1 MEPIIV
7 GSKSAVNIAG
17 IGWCWYYENKSDDE
31 SFDYC
36 LSRCNEQ
43 ERIMLEELHGRI
55 TKG

>member
-17 IGWCWYYENKSDDE
+17 IGWCWYYENKSDDQ

-43 ERIMLEELHGRI
+43 ERILLEELW
-55 TKG
+55 KEKK